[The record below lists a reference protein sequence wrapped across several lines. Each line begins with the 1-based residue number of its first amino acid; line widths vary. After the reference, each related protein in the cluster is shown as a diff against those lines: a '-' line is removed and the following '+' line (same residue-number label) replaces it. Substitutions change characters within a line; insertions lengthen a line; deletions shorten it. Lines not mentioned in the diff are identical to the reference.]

1 MVKKLLI
8 LLVCVASGL
17 SCMYGKKK
25 VKKGRASYYSSALE
39 GRRTSNGDIYSGNAL
54 TCAHRTLPFGTLL
67 KVRNP
72 KNNREVIVR
81 VNDRGP
87 FVRGRM
93 IDLSYAAAKQLGFVS
108 NGIAMVEVSRYNK
121 ADIPLRDAG
130 SVNWIAN
137 VKIPLPKPKQPVPHY
152 RIMKSQMAKLK
163 SPLSGRG
170 TM

>member
-1 MVKKLLI
+1 MIKRILI
-8 LLVCVASGL
+8 FILCGVTGL

-25 VKKGRASYYSSALE
+25 IKGKASYYSSALE
-39 GRRTSNGDIYSGNAL
+39 GRKTSNGETYSGDSL

-72 KNNREVIVR
+72 KNNKEVIVK

-93 IDLSYAAAKQLGFVS
+93 IDLSYAAAQQLGFVS
-108 NGIAMVEVSRYNK
+108 NGIAEVEVSRYNHSGVPYRNA
-121 ADIPLRDAG
+121 AD
-130 SVNWIAN
+130 VNMYAN
-137 VKIPLPKPKQPVPHY
+137 IKIPLPHPKRIVPRY
-152 RIMKSQMAKLK
+152 KIIKNPMAKLR
-163 SPLSGRG
+163 SPLSAKK